1 MKKTIKKN
9 SIKKNGPN
17 YELAKEQLLSL
28 NKEFYNNYLNGY
40 FLLKITDL
48 VDKLSNPNEYI
59 DYIKN
64 KKFEIGK
71 LKFENSYNNEN
82 DIVDFAKIELIDSYY
97 HGLESFIRIFI
108 AHATLKECP
117 WIEMSGLSMSKY
129 KSAIE
134 RLANDDFEWL
144 NDKFNGDITVLFV
157 LTGYD
162 KMPENITQEDLK
174 GFRNWVSWI
183 AKELLNHKEH
193 NSYKHGLTVFT
204 KLENISLS
212 DKTTT
217 LFSFN
222 GDAIQTLQTEEK
234 KERFVWVKSSKYI
247 KYDEYGTILHVI
259 ANFINNIIYIGKFHY
274 INAEY
279 KIGWLPNKDLNP
291 IMILS
296 GSDLSDQIGIQ
307 GLKCIMHGSKQ
318 ELSYYK

>member
-1 MKKTIKKN
+1 MKKGINKK
-9 SIKKNGPN
+9 GPN
-17 YELAKEQLLSL
+17 YKLAKEQLLSL

-48 VDKLSNPNEYI
+48 VDKLSNPKDYI

-64 KKFEIGK
+64 KNLEIGK
-71 LKFENSYNNEN
+71 LKFENPLDNEN
-82 DIVDFAKIELIDSYY
+82 DIVDFAKIELMDSYY

-129 KSAIE
+129 KNAIKK
-134 RLANDDFEWL
+134 LANDDFEWL
-144 NDKFNGDITVLFV
+144 NNKLNGDITVLFV

-162 KMPENITQEDLK
+162 KIPESITQEDLK
-174 GFRNWVSWI
+174 GLRSWI
-183 AKELLNHKEH
+183 LLNHKEH
-193 NSYKHGLTVFT
+193 NSYKHGLTLFA
-204 KLENISLS
+204 KPENISLS
-212 DKTTT
+212 ENTNT
-217 LFSFN
+217 LFSFK

-234 KERFVWVKSSKYI
+234 KERFVWIKSSKYI

-259 ANFINNIIYIGKFHY
+259 ANFIDNIISIGKFHH

-279 KIGWLPNKDLNP
+279 KIGWLPNKDFNP

-296 GSDLSDQIGIQ
+296 GGDLSEQSGIQ
-307 GLKCIMHGSKQ
+307 DLKYIMQGSKQ
-318 ELSYYK
+318 ELLYYN